1 MRLGHSAG
9 AETMNKLLK
18 LYYSAWFGIAVIAA
32 FLKALIFFSVEV
44 K

>member
-9 AETMNKLLK
+9 VETMNKLLK

-32 FLKALIFFSVEV
+32 FLKALIFSVS